1 MHDQHTLPGWPE
13 EPPYE
18 PALRDQPQVVHH
30 HHYPAPP
37 PARSGPD
44 VRTVLAWTAVGGV
57 SVAALL
63 AVALAAV
70 GIGLAAVALGILAL
84 VLRGIWRDLRKR

>member
-1 MHDQHTLPGWPE
+1 MPDHMLPGWPE
-13 EPPYE
+13 EPPYV
-18 PALRDQPQVVHH
+18 PAVRKQPQVVHH

-37 PARSGPD
+37 PVPD

-63 AVALAAV
+63 AMAMALAAV
-70 GIGLAAVALGILAL
+70 VSGLAALALGILAL
-84 VLRGIWRDLRKR
+84 VFRGI